1 MRPLNLLMNQKNKL
15 NNFFPLKVAIYS
27 VLGFFTIYIL
37 FGLDGWGDRASNEN
51 AVGQVSR
58 WCERVSDGLLR
69 EPSNTLGNLGFIF
82 VGLYMFYK
90 LSQDATSEK
99 GITMFGSSSIAVIYA
114 GASTFL
120 GPGSMAMHGTNTE
133 FGAWLDNLSMIM
145 YIIILWIYNL
155 KKLIGFSTR
164 IYLTIYFLLVTLYAL
179 DSWFLAGGFGVGIS
193 LFELSIGLWIATE
206 IVVKFP
212 NIYGRISSGISVLII
227 QQLFGSPVLDSFQ
240 DFQNNW
246 EMLLYFSPAL
256 IPNLKKPSE
265 IKYSPWFFLGFL
277 SFFGAL
283 LIWETG
289 VPDHPWCNP
298 DSWLQAHMIWHL
310 LCSAATFSFFKL
322 YRTEK
327 YLT

>member
-1 MRPLNLLMNQKNKL
+1 MNLKNNIKNYFHL
-15 NNFFPLKVAIYS
+15 IVAISS
-27 VLGFFTIYIL
+27 VFGFFIIYTL
-37 FGLDGWGDRASNEN
+37 FGLDGWGERASNEN
-51 AVGQVSR
+51 AIGEVSR

-69 EPSNTLGNLGFIF
+69 EPSNTLGNLGFVI

-90 LSQDATSEK
+90 LSKDATSQN
-99 GITMFGSSSIAVIYA
+99 GITMFRSSSIAVIYA

-145 YIIILWIYNL
+145 YIVILWIYNL

-164 IYLTIYFLLVTLYAL
+164 VYLVLYFLIVTLYAF
-179 DSWFLAGGFGVGIS
+179 DSWFLGGGFGVGIS

-212 NIYGRISSGISVLII
+212 NIYGRISSGVSVLVI
-227 QQLFGSPVLDSFQ
+227 QQLFGNPVIESFQ
-240 DFQNNW
+240 NFQNNW
-246 EMLLYFSPAL
+246 EMLLYFAPAL
-256 IPNLKKPSE
+256 IPNLNKPSE

-289 VPDHPWCNP
+289 IPDHPWCNP

-310 LCSAATFSFFKL
+310 LCSGATFSFFKL

-327 YLT
+327 YLN

>member
-1 MRPLNLLMNQKNKL
+1 MNLKNNIK
-15 NNFFPLKVAIYS
+15 NYFPLKVAISS
-27 VLGFFTIYIL
+27 VFGFFIIYIL
-37 FGLDGWGDRASNEN
+37 FGLDGWSDRASNEN
-51 AVGQVSR
+51 AIGEVSR

-69 EPSNTLGNLGFIF
+69 EPSNTLGNLGFVI

-90 LSQDATSEK
+90 LSQDATSDN
-99 GITMFGSSSIAVIYA
+99 GITMFGSPSIAVIYA

-145 YIIILWIYNL
+145 YIVILWIYNL

-164 IYLTIYFLLVTLYAL
+164 LYLVLYFLLVTVYAF
-179 DSWFLAGGFGVGIS
+179 DSWFLNGGFGVGIS

-212 NIYGRISSGISVLII
+212 NIYGRISSGISVLVI
-227 QQLFGSPVLDSFQ
+227 QQLFGSPVIESFQ
-240 DFQNNW
+240 NFQNNW
-246 EMLLYFSPAL
+246 EMLLYFAPAL
-256 IPNLKKPSE
+256 IPNLNKPSE

-310 LCSAATFSFFKL
+310 LCSAATFSFFNL

-327 YLT
+327 YLN

>member
-1 MRPLNLLMNQKNKL
+1 
-15 NNFFPLKVAIYS
+15 
-27 VLGFFTIYIL
+27 
-37 FGLDGWGDRASNEN
+37 
-51 AVGQVSR
+51 
-58 WCERVSDGLLR
+58 
-69 EPSNTLGNLGFIF
+69 
-82 VGLYMFYK
+82 MFYK
-90 LSQDATSEK
+90 LSQDATSDN
-99 GITMFGSSSIAVIYA
+99 GITMFSSPSIAVIYA

-145 YIIILWIYNL
+145 YIVILWIYNL

-164 IYLTIYFLLVTLYAL
+164 VYLILYFLLVTVYAF
-179 DSWFLAGGFGVGIS
+179 DSWFLNGGFGVGIS

-212 NIYGRISSGISVLII
+212 NIYGRISSGISVLVI
-227 QQLFGSPVLDSFQ
+227 QQLFGSPVIESFQ
-240 DFQNNW
+240 NFQNNW
-246 EMLLYFSPAL
+246 EMLLYFAPAL
-256 IPNLKKPSE
+256 IPNLNKPSE

-327 YLT
+327 YLN

>member
-1 MRPLNLLMNQKNKL
+1 
-15 NNFFPLKVAIYS
+15 
-27 VLGFFTIYIL
+27 
-37 FGLDGWGDRASNEN
+37 
-51 AVGQVSR
+51 
-58 WCERVSDGLLR
+58 
-69 EPSNTLGNLGFIF
+69 
-82 VGLYMFYK
+82 MFYK
-90 LSQDATSEK
+90 LSQDATSDN
-99 GITMFGSSSIAVIYA
+99 GIAMFGSPSIAVIYA

-145 YIIILWIYNL
+145 YIVILWIYNL

-164 IYLTIYFLLVTLYAL
+164 VYLILYFLLVTVYAF
-179 DSWFLAGGFGVGIS
+179 DSWFLNGGFGVGIS

-212 NIYGRISSGISVLII
+212 NLYGRISSGISVLVI
-227 QQLFGSPVLDSFQ
+227 QQLFGSPVIESFQ
-240 DFQNNW
+240 NFQNNW
-246 EMLLYFSPAL
+246 EMLLYFAPAL
-256 IPNLKKPSE
+256 IPNLNKPSE

-327 YLT
+327 YLN

>member
-1 MRPLNLLMNQKNKL
+1 MNLKNNLK
-15 NNFFPLKVAIYS
+15 NYFPLKVAISS
-27 VLGFFTIYIL
+27 VFGFFIIYIL

-51 AVGQVSR
+51 AIGEVSR
-58 WCERVSDGLLR
+58 LCERVSDGLLR
-69 EPSNTLGNLGFIF
+69 EPSNTLGNLGFVI

-90 LSQDATSEK
+90 LSQDATSDN
-99 GITMFGSSSIAVIYA
+99 GITMFSSPSIAVIYA

-145 YIIILWIYNL
+145 YIVILWIYNL

-164 IYLTIYFLLVTLYAL
+164 VYLILYFLLVAVYAF
-179 DSWFLAGGFGVGIS
+179 DSWFLNGGFGVGIS

-212 NIYGRISSGISVLII
+212 NIYGRISSGISVLVI
-227 QQLFGSPVLDSFQ
+227 QQLFGSPVIESFQ
-240 DFQNNW
+240 NFQNNW
-246 EMLLYFSPAL
+246 EMLLYFAPAL
-256 IPNLKKPSE
+256 IPNLNKPSE

-322 YRTEK
+322 YITEK
-327 YLT
+327 YLN

>member
-1 MRPLNLLMNQKNKL
+1 MNLKNNIKNYFHL
-15 NNFFPLKVAIYS
+15 IVAISS
-27 VLGFFTIYIL
+27 VFGFFIIYTL
-37 FGLDGWGDRASNEN
+37 FGLDGWGERASNEN
-51 AVGQVSR
+51 AIGEVSR

-69 EPSNTLGNLGFIF
+69 EPSNTLGNLGFVI

-90 LSQDATSEK
+90 LSKDATSQN
-99 GITMFGSSSIAVIYA
+99 GITMFRSSSIAVIYA

-145 YIIILWIYNL
+145 YIVILWIYNL

-164 IYLTIYFLLVTLYAL
+164 VYLVLYFLIVTLYAF
-179 DSWFLAGGFGVGIS
+179 DSWFLGGGFGVGIS

-212 NIYGRISSGISVLII
+212 NIYGRISSGVSVLVI
-227 QQLFGSPVLDSFQ
+227 QQLFGNPVIESFQ
-240 DFQNNW
+240 NFQNNW
-246 EMLLYFSPAL
+246 EMLLYFAPAL
-256 IPNLKKPSE
+256 IPNLNKPSE

-310 LCSAATFSFFKL
+310 LCSGATFSFFKL

-327 YLT
+327 YLN

>member
-1 MRPLNLLMNQKNKL
+1 MNLKNNLK
-15 NNFFPLKVAIYS
+15 NYFPLKVAISS
-27 VLGFFTIYIL
+27 VFGFFIIYIL

-51 AVGQVSR
+51 AIGEVSR

-69 EPSNTLGNLGFIF
+69 EPSNTLGNLGFVI

-90 LSQDATSEK
+90 LSQDATSDN
-99 GITMFGSSSIAVIYA
+99 GITMFSSPSIAVIYA

-145 YIIILWIYNL
+145 YIVILWIYNL

-164 IYLTIYFLLVTLYAL
+164 VYLVLYFLLVTVYAF
-179 DSWFLAGGFGVGIS
+179 DSWFLNGGFGVGIS

-212 NIYGRISSGISVLII
+212 NIYGRISSGISVLVI
-227 QQLFGSPVLDSFQ
+227 QQLFGSPVIESFQ
-240 DFQNNW
+240 NFQNNW
-246 EMLLYFSPAL
+246 EMLLYFAPAL
-256 IPNLKKPSE
+256 IPNLNKPSE

-310 LCSAATFSFFKL
+310 LCSAATFSFFQL

-327 YLT
+327 YLN

>member
-1 MRPLNLLMNQKNKL
+1 
-15 NNFFPLKVAIYS
+15 
-27 VLGFFTIYIL
+27 
-37 FGLDGWGDRASNEN
+37 
-51 AVGQVSR
+51 
-58 WCERVSDGLLR
+58 
-69 EPSNTLGNLGFIF
+69 
-82 VGLYMFYK
+82 MFYK
-90 LSQDATSEK
+90 LSQDATSNK
-99 GITMFGSSSIAVIYA
+99 GISMFGSPSIAMIYA
-114 GASTFL
+114 AASTFL

-164 IYLTIYFLLVTLYAL
+164 IYLTIYFLLTTIYAI
-179 DSWFLAGGFGVGIS
+179 DSWFLGGGFGVGIS

-212 NIYGRISSGISVLII
+212 NIYGRISSGISVLVI
-227 QQLFGSPVLDSFQ
+227 QQLFGSPVIESFQ
-240 DFQNNW
+240 NFQNNW
-246 EMLLYFSPAL
+246 EMLLYFAPAL

-327 YLT
+327 YLN

>member
-1 MRPLNLLMNQKNKL
+1 MNQKNKL
-15 NNFFPLKVAIYS
+15 NNFLPLKIAVSS
-27 VLGFFTIYIL
+27 VLGFFTLYII
-37 FGLDGWGDRASNEN
+37 FGLDGWSSRASNEN
-51 AVGQVSR
+51 AIGEVSR
-58 WCERVSDGLLR
+58 WCERVSDGFMR
-69 EPSNTLGNLGFIF
+69 EPSNTLGNLGFVF
-82 VGLYMFYK
+82 VGIYMFYK

-99 GITMFGSSSIAVIYA
+99 GITMFGSSSIAILYA

-133 FGAWLDNLSMIM
+133 FGSWLDNLSMIM

-155 KKLIGFSTR
+155 KKLIGFSSKTYLI
-164 IYLTIYFLLVTLYAL
+164 IYGILVSWYAY
-179 DSWFLAGGFGVGIS
+179 DSWFLEGGFGVGIS

-212 NIYGRISSGISVLII
+212 NIYGRFSSGISVLLI
-227 QQLFGSPVLDSFQ
+227 QQLFGNPVVESFQ
-240 DFQNNW
+240 NFNENW
-246 EMLLYFSPAL
+246 EMLFYFVPAL
-256 IPNLKKPSE
+256 IPNIKKTSD
-265 IKYSPWFFLGFL
+265 IKYTPWFFLGFT

-310 LCSAATFSFFKL
+310 LCSAATYSFFKL

-327 YLT
+327 YKV

>member
-1 MRPLNLLMNQKNKL
+1 MNLKNNIK
-15 NNFFPLKVAIYS
+15 NYFPLIVAISS
-27 VLGFFTIYIL
+27 VFGFFIIYTL
-37 FGLDGWGDRASNEN
+37 FGLDGWGERASNEN
-51 AVGQVSR
+51 AIGEVSR

-69 EPSNTLGNLGFIF
+69 EPSNTLGNLGFVI

-90 LSQDATSEK
+90 LSKDATSQN
-99 GITMFGSSSIAVIYA
+99 GITMFRSSSIAVIYA

-145 YIIILWIYNL
+145 YIVILWIYNL

-164 IYLTIYFLLVTLYAL
+164 VYLVLYFLIVTLYAF
-179 DSWFLAGGFGVGIS
+179 DSWFLSGGFGVGIS

-212 NIYGRISSGISVLII
+212 NIYGRISSGVSVLVI
-227 QQLFGSPVLDSFQ
+227 QQLFGNPVIESFQ
-240 DFQNNW
+240 NFQNNW
-246 EMLLYFSPAL
+246 EMLLYFAPAL
-256 IPNLKKPSE
+256 IPNLNKPSK

-310 LCSAATFSFFKL
+310 LCSGATFSFFKL

-327 YLT
+327 YLN